1 MTKYVMKS
9 LKLNPDNPR
18 HKKAITVLD
27 AHGKNFQGLMVNL
40 LIEYGKKNKSNDGD
54 LLDDN

>member
-18 HKKAITVLD
+18 HKKAINALSGV
-27 AHGKNFQGLMVNL
+27 KNSQELIVKL

-54 LLDDN
+54 LFDDN

>member
-1 MTKYVMKS
+1 MKS

-18 HKKAITVLD
+18 HKKAINVLD

-54 LLDDN
+54 LFDDN

>member
-1 MTKYVMKS
+1 MKS

-18 HKKAITVLD
+18 HKKAINALSGV
-27 AHGKNFQGLMVNL
+27 KNSQELIVKL

-54 LLDDN
+54 LFDDN